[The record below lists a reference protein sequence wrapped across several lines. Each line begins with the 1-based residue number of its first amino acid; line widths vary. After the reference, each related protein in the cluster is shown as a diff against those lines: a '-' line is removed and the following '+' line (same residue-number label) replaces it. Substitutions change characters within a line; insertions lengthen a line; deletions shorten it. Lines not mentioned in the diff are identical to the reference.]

1 MPTHNNDIKP
11 VTPKTP
17 IDLIK
22 ELQKQINYLSTK
34 IENFEKHLEEP
45 KCSLKIKLLTPT
57 AKIPTQAHEGDL
69 WDIYADEDISIIDGE
84 SKLVST
90 GIAFDIPE
98 GYQIRLYNRSS
109 GPLKNKLVLSNSVG
123 IVDTTY
129 TGEIKGQFF
138 CIKGSYQIKK
148 GDKIMQMELVKI
160 NKISFEQVEELSKTD
175 RGAKGFGSTGK

>member
-1 MPTHNNDIKP
+1 MPTHQEIFDIGQTTDQMKQM
-11 VTPKTP
+11 
-17 IDLIK
+17 
-22 ELQKQINYLSTK
+22 QKAINYLLEK

-69 WDIYADEDISIIDGE
+69 WDIYADEDILIVDVE

-123 IVDTTY
+123 IVDTGY
-129 TGEIKGQFF
+129 KNEIKGQFF
-138 CIKGSYQIKK
+138 CIHGCHQINK

-160 NKISFEQVEELSKTD
+160 NKISFEQVEELDKAND
-175 RGAKGFGSTGK
+175 RGGGFGSTDKK